1 VRVVLDANVVVSAL
15 LSRFG
20 APAALIRLWLGGGF
34 DFVASERLLAEVER
48 TLASPKI
55 RKRIALSDAETFLAL
70 VRGTVELVT
79 DSDEPPPIRSADPN
93 DDYLLALAAR
103 ERLPISSGDE
113 HLLSLGERVPILSPR
128 EFLEQLERS

>member
-20 APAALIRLWLGGGF
+20 APAALIRLWLGGEF
-34 DFVASERLLAEVER
+34 DFVASERLLAEIER

-55 RKRIALSDAETFLAL
+55 RKRIAGADAEIFLAL
-70 VRGTVELVT
+70 VRGTAERVP
-79 DSDEPPPIRSADPN
+79 DADEPPVRSADPD

-103 ERLPISSGDE
+103 ERIPIISGDA
-113 HLLSLGERVPILSPR
+113 HLLALRERVPVLSPR
-128 EFLEQLERS
+128 EFLEQLEQD